1 MKEYEIKKTI
11 HGPAVLYRGE
21 LIFFEQV
28 LPFFDLFDE
37 YPETLF
43 ELSEAVC
50 EHLRS
55 EMELLIESV
64 YDRRLIDT
72 TSTNSAILMLN
83 HFWRLVNNEY
93 PLYNKARLESQNQTW
108 DLTDEK
114 AKIIHAYYSHSGDYK
129 TVRMGVL

>member
-1 MKEYEIKKTI
+1 MKEYQIKKTI
-11 HGPAVLYRGE
+11 HGPAVLYKDE

-28 LPFFDLFDE
+28 LQFFDLFDE

-55 EMELLIESV
+55 EMEMLIESV
-64 YDRRLIDT
+64 IDRRLIDT
-72 TSTNSAILMLN
+72 TTTNSAILMLH

-93 PLYNKARLESQNQTW
+93 PLYNKARMESQNTTW
-108 DLTDEK
+108 DLSDEK
-114 AKIIHAYYSHSGDYK
+114 AKIIHDYYSHSGEYK
-129 TVRMGVL
+129 TVRIGNI

>member
-1 MKEYEIKKTI
+1 MKEYQIKKTI
-11 HGPAVLYRGE
+11 HGPAVLYKDE

-37 YPETLF
+37 YPEALF

-55 EMELLIESV
+55 EMEMLIESV
-64 YDRRLIDT
+64 SDRRLIDT
-72 TSTNSAILMLN
+72 TTTNSAILMLH

-93 PLYNKARLESQNQTW
+93 PLYNKARMESQNTTW
-108 DLTDEK
+108 DLSDEK
-114 AKIIHAYYSHSGDYK
+114 AKIIHDYYSHSGEYK
-129 TVRMGVL
+129 TVRIGNI